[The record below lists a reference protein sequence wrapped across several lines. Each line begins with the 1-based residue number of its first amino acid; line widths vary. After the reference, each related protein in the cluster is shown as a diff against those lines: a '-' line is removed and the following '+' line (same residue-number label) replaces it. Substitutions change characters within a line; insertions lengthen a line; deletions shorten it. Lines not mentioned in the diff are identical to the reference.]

1 VIARFKIAIL
11 GWAAASVFF
20 TAVLVVSDL
29 GHKPL
34 GFALY
39 SNVIHFGL
47 WTLALPLLSKVLR
60 VFPLSESNRL
70 RNASVILTIV
80 VALAT
85 LVMVVHWSIVFA
97 TFFPERGSYV
107 TLSSFLTSELV
118 RFLPFDV
125 LVGILLVVA
134 LQGSQF
140 LQNFQAERVRSA
152 DLERQLATARL
163 DALRMQLHPH
173 FLFNTLHAIAGLI
186 TEQPQDARR
195 MTISLGEFL
204 RRTLEDTST
213 GQHSLAEELEFA
225 DLYLSIEK
233 VRLGERLTIHYEL
246 EPGVTA
252 AAVPSLLLQPLVENA
267 VRHGAARIAGRCD
280 INLRASRQG
289 NELLL
294 SLENDGPKLSSSS
307 DPPRFGVGLTNT
319 TARLRLNYGDGF
331 TFRYSARPQGG
342 TEVAIAIPFK
352 AGEPGQQDSRGG
364 VSDVLANTHF
374 YADR

>member
-1 VIARFKIAIL
+1 MTARVKIAIL

-39 SNVIHFGL
+39 SNAIHFGL
-47 WTLALPLLSKVLR
+47 WTLALPLLSKALR

-70 RNASVILTIV
+70 RNVSFILIIV
-80 VALAT
+80 VALAM
-85 LVMVVHWSIVFA
+85 LVMVVHWSIVFT
-97 TFFPERGSYV
+97 TFFPERASYV
-107 TLSSFLTSELV
+107 TLSNFLTSELV

-134 LQGSQF
+134 LQGWQF
-140 LQNFQAERVRSA
+140 LQNFQAERVRSS

-186 TEQPQDARR
+186 TEQPHDARR

-204 RRTLEDTST
+204 RRTLQETSAA
-213 GQHSLAEELEFA
+213 QHTLAEELEFA

-233 VRLGERLTIHYEL
+233 ARLGERLTIHYEL

-252 AAVPSLLLQPLVENA
+252 ALVPSLLLQPLVENA
-267 VRHGAARIAGRCD
+267 VRHGAARITGPCD
-280 INLRASRQG
+280 VTFRASRQG
-289 NELLL
+289 RELLL
-294 SLENDGPKLSSSS
+294 SLENDGPKLTA
-307 DPPRFGVGLTNT
+307 PPRFGVGLSNT
-319 TARLRLNYGDGF
+319 TARLRLNYGNEY
-331 TFRYSARPQGG
+331 TFRYDPRPQGG
-342 TEVAIAIPFK
+342 AQVTVAIPFR
-352 AGEPGQQDSRGG
+352 ATDGEQQESRGG
-364 VSDVLANTHF
+364 AADVISNAHF